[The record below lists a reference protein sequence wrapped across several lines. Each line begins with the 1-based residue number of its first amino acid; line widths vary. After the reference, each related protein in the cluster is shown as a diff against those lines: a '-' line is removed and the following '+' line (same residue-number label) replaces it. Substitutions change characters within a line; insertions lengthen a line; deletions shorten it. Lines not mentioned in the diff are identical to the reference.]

1 VKTVFADTF
10 YFLALLDSREK
21 HHEEAV
27 AASRNVALKMV
38 TTEWVLAEFADAYS
52 HPKDRAD
59 FISLYRALLRNPRAR
74 IVPAQSRLFQRG
86 VDFFEQRDDKN
97 WSLTDC
103 LSFLVMRDE
112 GIEESLTGDKHFE
125 QAGFV
130 ALLK

>member
-1 VKTVFADTF
+1 MADTF

-21 HHEEAV
+21 RHRQALT
-27 AASRNVALKMV
+27 ASRDAALRRV
-38 TTEWVLAEFADAYS
+38 TTEWVLAEFADACS

-59 FISLYRALLRNPRAR
+59 FVTFYRA
-74 IVPAQSRLFQRG
+74 IVNHRRVQIIPADTRLFRRG
-86 VDFFEQRDDKN
+86 VDFFAERPDKN
-97 WSLTDC
+97 WSLTDG

-112 GIEESLTGDKHFE
+112 AITEALTGDRHFE